1 MLGVLNRWLID
12 MIVLVRLP
20 AVNFQ
25 QYAVNVHSLAIQEG
39 SFSLDTEGVLH
50 FYRQWLIY
58 IDPQMGVKVWLPYE
72 FSICSTDRGKL
83 AHWK

>member
-50 FYRQWLIY
+50 FYRQ
-58 IDPQMGVKVWLPYE
+58 
-72 FSICSTDRGKL
+72 
-83 AHWK
+83 